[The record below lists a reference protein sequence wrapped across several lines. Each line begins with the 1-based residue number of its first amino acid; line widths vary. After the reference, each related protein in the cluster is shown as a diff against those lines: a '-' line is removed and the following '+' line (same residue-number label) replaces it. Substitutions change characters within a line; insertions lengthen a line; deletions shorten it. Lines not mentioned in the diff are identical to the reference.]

1 MISQPPG
8 VCSIM
13 RVCDLWEGGT
23 IVVRRW
29 LWIVVVL
36 GLGVGGAWQAEAQT
50 VGVGVKIP
58 VELTPFAIANI
69 TDNGEVFG
77 RLGVGAFALEI
88 GLVFPTVPLMVSA
101 HATWVVSPVTEE
113 SLFFIGVGGYRIFI
127 GPETFTGFDAKIGLE
142 WGFSNIPLRGVLE
155 AGWQS
160 SVEIPLAGAGGAF
173 VSLGVRWDWPSLS
186 P

>member
-1 MISQPPG
+1 M
-8 VCSIM
+8 
-13 RVCDLWEGGT
+13 
-23 IVVRRW
+23 VRRW
-29 LWIVVVL
+29 TWVVVL
-36 GLGVGGAWQAEAQT
+36 GLALSLAWEGQAQT

-58 VELTPFAIANI
+58 VELTSLTAANV
-69 TDNGEVFG
+69 TDNWEVFG

-88 GLVFPTVPLMVSA
+88 GVFFPMVPLVVSA
-101 HATWVVSPVTEE
+101 HATWVVSNMMDQ

-127 GPETFTGFDAKIGLE
+127 GPETFTGFDAKVGLE
-142 WGFSNIPLRGVLE
+142 WAFPEIPMRAVVE

-173 VSLGVRWDWPSLS
+173 VSLGVRWDWPSSS

>member
-1 MISQPPG
+1 
-8 VCSIM
+8 
-13 RVCDLWEGGT
+13 LW
-23 IVVRRW
+23 
-29 LWIVVVL
+29 VVVL
-36 GLGVGGAWQAEAQT
+36 GLVLSGAWQAEAQT

-58 VELTPFAIANI
+58 VELTSFTVASV
-69 TDNGEVFG
+69 TDNWEVFG

-88 GLVFPTVPLMVSA
+88 GLLFPTVPLVVSA
-101 HATWVVSPVTEE
+101 HATWVVSVVTGE

-127 GPETFTGFDAKIGLE
+127 GPETFTGFDAKVGLE
-142 WGFSNIPLRGVLE
+142 WGFSSIPLRGVLE

>member
-1 MISQPPG
+1 
-8 VCSIM
+8 
-13 RVCDLWEGGT
+13 
-23 IVVRRW
+23 VVRRW
-29 LWIVVVL
+29 LWVVVL
-36 GLGVGGAWQAEAQT
+36 GLVLSGAWQAEAQT

-58 VELTPFAIANI
+58 VELTSFTVASV
-69 TDNGEVFG
+69 TDNWEVFG

-88 GLVFPTVPLMVSA
+88 GLLFPTVPLVVSA
-101 HATWVVSPVTEE
+101 HATWVVSVVTGE

-127 GPETFTGFDAKIGLE
+127 GPETFTGFDAKVGLE
-142 WGFSNIPLRGVLE
+142 WGFSSIPLRGVLE